1 MKSEIEEAL
10 GQKIQEE
17 ISEGFLKNIS
27 GFTQLIQDNLS
38 QMKESIINTIT
49 NEKINEIKYLKDQ
62 IRAKEI
68 LINDLKML

>member
-27 GFTQLIQDNLS
+27 GFTQVIQDNLS
-38 QMKESIINTIT
+38 QMKESIINAIT
-49 NEKINEIKYLKDQ
+49 NEKINEIK
-62 IRAKEI
+62 
-68 LINDLKML
+68 DLKE

>member
-27 GFTQLIQDNLS
+27 GFTQLI
-38 QMKESIINTIT
+38 
-49 NEKINEIKYLKDQ
+49 
-62 IRAKEI
+62 
-68 LINDLKML
+68 